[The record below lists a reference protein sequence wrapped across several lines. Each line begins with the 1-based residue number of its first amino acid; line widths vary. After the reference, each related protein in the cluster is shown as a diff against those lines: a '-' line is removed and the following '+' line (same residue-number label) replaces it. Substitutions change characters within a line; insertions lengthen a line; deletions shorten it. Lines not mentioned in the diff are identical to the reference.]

1 MLIALAALL
10 MLSGAMCAMFPRTR
24 FLSLY
29 LALIPV
35 FVLAGA
41 TLSFVLSAW
50 FTNGENHMVQATTVK
65 WSFFAGVLLG
75 AVIAVFI
82 SRWLNRRLGI

>member
-1 MLIALAALL
+1 
-10 MLSGAMCAMFPRTR
+10 
-24 FLSLY
+24 
-29 LALIPV
+29 
-35 FVLAGA
+35 VLAGA